1 MPRFISLRVHALAGR
16 LAHRAA
22 RSGLRAQPRVL
33 EAVHGQRAPLG
44 GLCVQV
50 CPAAERAVCGAR
62 RRSSSADRTRGRPAH
77 RCALLRT
84 RLARPAACSGADLR
98 GALREPCMQSTLRAS
113 WQEAAELAE
122 SGARRS
128 ARLRQVLRQAL
139 GFKIGL
145 AALQRARGRGRRRRT
160 TPTSCPRS

>member
-1 MPRFISLRVHALAGR
+1 
-16 LAHRAA
+16 
-22 RSGLRAQPRVL
+22 
-33 EAVHGQRAPLG
+33 
-44 GLCVQV
+44 
-50 CPAAERAVCGAR
+50 
-62 RRSSSADRTRGRPAH
+62 
-77 RCALLRT
+77 
-84 RLARPAACSGADLR
+84 
-98 GALREPCMQSTLRAS
+98 MQSTLRAS